1 MTFRESI
8 PFKDISIEDIQLLE
22 SKSRL
27 RKFTKGQVI
36 VSPGE
41 IERELYFVASGIQM
55 SYFET
60 ERKQQVLAFTYAP
73 GICAI
78 PGSFSFQLPSEYFV
92 SALSDSE
99 MYGIQH
105 KDLETVFQNSRR
117 IETEFRKMTEA
128 ILSGVIQ
135 RHIELHTL
143 SIEER
148 FRQFCKRSPH
158 LLNVVS
164 HKHIASYLGI
174 DPSNFSKL
182 YNSVRI

>member
-8 PFKDISIEDIQLLE
+8 PFKEISLDEILLLE
-22 SKSRL
+22 SKSKL
-27 RKFTKGQVI
+27 RKFSKGQLI
-36 VSPGE
+36 ISPGE
-41 IERELYFVASGIQM
+41 VERELYFVASGIQM

-60 ERKQQVLAFTYAP
+60 ERKQQVLAFTYPP

-78 PGSFSFQLPSEYFV
+78 PGSFSFQQPSEYFV
-92 SALSDSE
+92 TAISDSE
-99 MYGIQH
+99 MYGILH
-105 KDLETVFQNSRR
+105 KDLETIFQSSRR

-128 ILSGVIQ
+128 ILAGVIQ

-158 LLNVVS
+158 LLNAVS
-164 HKHIASYLGI
+164 HKFIASYLGI

-182 YNSVRI
+182 YNTIRI